1 MTQLTLDN
9 LFAQA
14 SERIKLTTF
23 VDRTYTYQ
31 DGDSVVTHEVYI
43 KVEGVDYSDRSSL
56 PSTLRVGQ
64 LYQRRKVR
72 WSRFYERRIVETCE
86 YVARLYAKAD
96 WLSPLLTSD
105 SQGKTFEYTGR
116 KTKSTALEWMIQ
128 QLENN
133 IQNNNLQ

>member
-14 SERIKLTTF
+14 SERIKLTTL
-23 VDRTYTYQ
+23 VDMIRTYPN
-31 DGDSVVTHEVYI
+31 GDSTLTHEVYI
-43 KVEGVDYSDRSSL
+43 KVEGVDYSDRWNL

-64 LYQRRKVR
+64 LYQKRKAYYSVDDGR
-72 WSRFYERRIVETCE
+72 HMIQTHE
-86 YVARLYAKAD
+86 YVANLYAKAD